1 MTTIRLDNGEHALR
15 PTSPAFAWELA
26 ELAGTNLAAAQGAAL
41 GLCLP
46 PGVCPVAPIA
56 RAHALPLA
64 QYGRV
69 VFDYF
74 LGRKRPYAEV
84 RLAAARA
91 LEMAV
96 GPVLAEEEV
105 KSAAGFSEP
114 GESSTG

>member
-1 MTTIRLDNGEHALR
+1 M
-15 PTSPAFAWELA
+15 
-26 ELAGTNLAAAQGAAL
+26 

-64 QYGRV
+64 QYGRE

-84 RLAAARA
+84 RLAAAQA